1 MEDKDKSKIEIIY
14 TGLDKQY
21 EKFVDSLRKQANE
34 NNIEIKFIRFDY
46 MSEVYKIAD
55 ICILPSKSESFGYS
69 ALESLSL
76 GIFTILNDIPT
87 FNEIAEDNSNNYIF
101 KNNKDELKIKILEI
115 IKNERYE
122 KKEIPSDEWQKQY
135 NINTFAKSYLNII
148 K

>member
-1 MEDKDKSKIEIIY
+1 
-14 TGLDKQY
+14 
-21 EKFVDSLRKQANE
+21 
-34 NNIEIKFIRFDY
+34 

-87 FNEIAEDNSNNYIF
+87 FTEIAKDNSNNYIF
-101 KNNKDELKIKILEI
+101 KNNKDELKIKLLEI

-135 NINTFAKSYLNII
+135 DINIFAKSYLNII
-148 K
+148 N